1 MPRSVE
7 TMLGVVIAAAL
18 ATTMV
23 WLAASFPVWPTL
35 VGRADFEPIWMWRY
49 RAMDLVVL
57 AIAIFAA
64 VAGASALFRSERSNT
79 HQSHVMH
86 DKEE

>member
-7 TMLGVVIAAAL
+7 TVFGVVIAAAL

-23 WLAASFPVWPTL
+23 WLVASFPVWPTL

-49 RAMDLVVL
+49 RTMDLVVL
-57 AIAIFAA
+57 AITIFVA
-64 VAGASALFRSERSNT
+64 VAGASALFRSERSNAR
-79 HQSHVMH
+79 QSHVMH